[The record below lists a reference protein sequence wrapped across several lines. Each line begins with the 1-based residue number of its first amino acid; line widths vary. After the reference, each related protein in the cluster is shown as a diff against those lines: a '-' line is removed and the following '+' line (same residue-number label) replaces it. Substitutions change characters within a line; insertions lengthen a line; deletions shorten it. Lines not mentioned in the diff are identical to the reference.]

1 MALHF
6 YALQR
11 NKADMFKI
19 IKPRYIVLLALAILL
34 GYGFSY
40 LKGMESAAKITIKD
54 DEIARLSTA
63 LAETSK
69 LKAQVEVE
77 LQTSQIL
84 VNQLTEQQRNLF
96 NENAELKRELVFYQ
110 RIMAPEDVI
119 NGVKLESLTFIPEV
133 SDDYYFMQLV
143 LMQVQKKKRHIKATA
158 DLVFYGSLDGEPAE
172 YRWKELADESQQKL
186 TFSFR
191 YFQTVEASI
200 KFPLGF
206 VPERVAF
213 VGKVKGNRWNSGINL
228 KQNFEWSAV
237 LQNSDSISG

>member
-1 MALHF
+1 
-6 YALQR
+6 
-11 NKADMFKI
+11 MFKI

-40 LKGMESAAKITIKD
+40 LKGMESAAKIIMKD
-54 DEIARLSTA
+54 DEIARLNTG

-69 LKAQVEVE
+69 MKAQVEVE

-84 VNQLTEQQRNLF
+84 VEQLTEQQRNLF

-143 LMQVQKKKRHIKATA
+143 LMQVQKKKRHIKASA
-158 DLVFYGSLDGEPAE
+158 DLVFYGSLDGKPVE
-172 YRWKELADESQQKL
+172 YRWSELADETQQKL
-186 TFSFR
+186 NFSFR
-191 YFQTVEASI
+191 YFQAVEASI

>member
-1 MALHF
+1 
-6 YALQR
+6 
-11 NKADMFKI
+11 MFKI

-40 LKGMESAAKITIKD
+40 LKGMESAANIIMKD
-54 DEIARLSTA
+54 DEILRLSSD

-69 LKAQVEVE
+69 IKAQVEVE

-84 VNQLTEQQRNLF
+84 VDQLTEQQRILF
-96 NENAELKRELVFYQ
+96 NENAELKRELVFYR

-133 SDDYYFMQLV
+133 SEDYYFMQLV
-143 LMQVQKKKRHIKATA
+143 LMQVQKKKRHIKASA
-158 DLVFYGSLDGEPAE
+158 DLFFYGSLDGEPVE
-172 YRWKELADESQQKL
+172 YRWNELVDKKQQKL
-186 TFSFR
+186 SFSFR
-191 YFQTVEASI
+191 YFQVVEGSI

-213 VGKVKGNRWNSGINL
+213 VGKVKGNRWNSGVNL
-228 KQNFEWSAV
+228 KQSFDWSAV
-237 LQNSDSISG
+237 LQTSDSISG

>member
-1 MALHF
+1 
-6 YALQR
+6 
-11 NKADMFKI
+11 MFKI

-40 LKGMESAAKITIKD
+40 LKGMESAAKIIMKD
-54 DEIARLSTA
+54 DEIARLNTG

-69 LKAQVEVE
+69 MKAQVEVE

-84 VNQLTEQQRNLF
+84 VEQLTEQQRNLF

-143 LMQVQKKKRHIKATA
+143 LMQVQKKKRHIKASA
-158 DLVFYGSLDGEPAE
+158 DLVFYGSLDGNPVE
-172 YRWKELADESQQKL
+172 YRWSELADETQQKL
-186 TFSFR
+186 NFSFR
-191 YFQTVEASI
+191 YFQAVEASV

>member
-1 MALHF
+1 
-6 YALQR
+6 
-11 NKADMFKI
+11 MFKI
-19 IKPRYIVLLALAILL
+19 IKPRYMVLLALAILL

-54 DEIARLSTA
+54 DEIARLSTE

-69 LKAQVEVE
+69 MKAQVEAE
-77 LQTSQIL
+77 LQTTQIL
-84 VNQLTEQQRNLF
+84 VDQLTEQQRTMF
-96 NENAELKRELVFYQ
+96 NENTELKRELVFFQ

-133 SDDYYFMQLV
+133 SEDYYFMKIV
-143 LMQVQKKKRHIKATA
+143 LMQVQKKKRHIKASA
-158 DLVFYGSLDGEPAE
+158 DLVFYGSEEGEPVE
-172 YRWKELADESQQKL
+172 YRWSDLVDENQQKL

-191 YFQTVEASI
+191 YFQTIEASV

-213 VGKVKGNRWNSGINL
+213 VGKVKGNRWNSAINL
-228 KQNFEWSAV
+228 TQNFDWSAV
-237 LQNSDSISG
+237 LQSSDAISGS

>member
-1 MALHF
+1 
-6 YALQR
+6 
-11 NKADMFKI
+11 MFKI

-40 LKGMESAAKITIKD
+40 LKGMESAAKIIMKD
-54 DEIARLSTA
+54 DEIARLNTG

-69 LKAQVEVE
+69 MKAQVEVE

-84 VNQLTEQQRNLF
+84 VEQLTEQQRNLF

-143 LMQVQKKKRHIKATA
+143 LMQVQKKKRHIKASA
-158 DLVFYGSLDGEPAE
+158 DLVFYGSLDGKPVE
-172 YRWKELADESQQKL
+172 YRWSELADETQQKL
-186 TFSFR
+186 NFSFR
-191 YFQTVEASI
+191 YFQAVEASI

-206 VPERVAF
+206 VPERVAI

>member
-1 MALHF
+1 
-6 YALQR
+6 
-11 NKADMFKI
+11 MFKI

-34 GYGFSY
+34 GYGFYY
-40 LKGMESAAKITIKD
+40 LKGMESAAKITMKD
-54 DEIARLSTA
+54 DEIARLNTG
-63 LAETSK
+63 LAETTK
-69 LKAQVEVE
+69 LKAQIEAE
-77 LQTSQIL
+77 LQTSEIL
-84 VNQLTEQQRNLF
+84 VEQLTEQQRILF

-133 SDDYYFMQLV
+133 SEDYYFMQLV

-158 DLVFYGSLDGEPAE
+158 DLVFYGSLAGEPAE
-172 YRWKELADESQQKL
+172 YTWYELVDETQQQLK
-186 TFSFR
+186 FSFR

-206 VPERVAF
+206 VPERVEF
-213 VGKVKGNRWNSGINL
+213 IGKVKGNRWNSGIKL
-228 KQNFEWSAV
+228 KQSFDWSAV